1 MLVDMVD
8 DGHYI
13 KCVETNDLHGQLS
26 YWKRKYDSLMS
37 HTVPSWAKCR
47 EAIENIERLE
57 AVINDK

>member
-1 MLVDMVD
+1 MVN

-13 KCVETNDLHGQLS
+13 KCVETNDFSGQLS
-26 YWKRKYDSLMS
+26 YWKKRYDSLMS

-47 EAIENIERLE
+47 EAIEHIERLE